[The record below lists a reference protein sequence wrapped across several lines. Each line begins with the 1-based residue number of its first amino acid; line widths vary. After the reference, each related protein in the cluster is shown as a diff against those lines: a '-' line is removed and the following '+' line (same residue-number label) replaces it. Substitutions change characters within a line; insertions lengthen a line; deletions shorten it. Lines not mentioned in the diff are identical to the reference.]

1 MAKQKI
7 SELAAA
13 ATLTGA
19 EVVIVNQSDVTKKS
33 TVTDV
38 QAIPLA
44 AAVAAQTT
52 ADTAQTTADAKL
64 ATVAVDG
71 TTITGDGTVGNPLE
85 LVTIPPKEYRGYL
98 TIGAGGVTFASKQ
111 NDVGEIA
118 WTEVNN
124 GILNGV
130 LAGAF
135 LNDNFFGIVGNMNSG
150 NAPYINILRR
160 TNDNTL
166 VIDIF
171 KYDGS
176 RTGTPY
182 GSFPIHLIINN

>member
-19 EVVIVNQSDVTKKS
+19 EVVIVNQSGVTKKS

-52 ADTAQTTADAKL
+52 ADAKL

-71 TTITGDGTVGNPLE
+71 TTITGDGTVGDPL
-85 LVTIPPKEYRGYL
+85 VANVSIPPKEYRGYL
-98 TIGAGGVTFASKQ
+98 TISGSTITPTIFQ
-111 NDVGEIA
+111 NDIGNIV
-118 WTEVNN
+118 WTKPS
-124 GILNGV
+124 NGV
-130 LAGAF
+130 LQGNLVGAF
-135 LNDNFFGIVGNMNSG
+135 PDNKCWIIAGLFQGGNIYYPSAVVYPADFFYP
-150 NAPYINILRR
+150 NAF
-160 TNDNTL
+160 
-166 VIDIF
+166 VQIDIV
-171 KYDGS
+171 KNDGS
-176 RTGTPY
+176 QTSTPNGT
-182 GSFPIHLIINN
+182 FAIHLIINN